1 MKQNSPTHSL
11 PAHDESG
18 HDTSRHDMS
27 MQAPSV
33 QSAPADG
40 SLFKPE
46 VRRADMLLH
55 TGMIRG
61 LLSRIDYQ
69 DTFEAELP
77 QGCTLPLHV
86 LAHHMFAHSPKAVER
101 LMRLRDMIV
110 GPLGLKTAGKAAR
123 TRGTTAPSGDTI
135 PEPAIGDRLGIFR
148 LAHKEENLLL
158 FKESDTHLEF
168 VLALE
173 RVTENSTENRADK
186 LRLSTCVRFNN
197 TLGRAYFLVVRPFHE
212 RIVPMCMREGL
223 ERLK

>member
-1 MKQNSPTHSL
+1 MTQNASTKP
-11 PAHDESG
+11 PAAQTPQAQ
-18 HDTSRHDMS
+18 TSS
-27 MQAPSV
+27 TPPAPE
-33 QSAPADG
+33 PADG
-40 SLFKPE
+40 SPFKPE
-46 VRRADMLLH
+46 VRKVAIRLH

-110 GPLGLKTAGKAAR
+110 GPLGLKTADKAAH
-123 TRGTTAPSGDTI
+123 TRGTYAQDGESGKAGDTL

-148 LAHKEENLLL
+148 LVHKEENLLL
-158 FKESDTHLEF
+158 FKESDTHLDF

-173 RVTENSTENRADK
+173 RVTGNETEHRTDR

-223 ERLK
+223 ERIR